1 MSQGGQG
8 DQAMRD
14 RAPRVV
20 GLVCDWAVGTD
31 GLAGPDGRLVAFP
44 SVVLIRVPCSG
55 FIRPSWLEEA
65 LKAGADGVFVVGC
78 PYGDCL
84 NREGN
89 YLMRERIEQLQRR
102 LQRRKVE
109 PQRLAMMAHGLH
121 DAAAFLAEVGALVEA
136 LRRLTPA
143 APPIPAAAARP
154 PVPAPGAGSV
164 PSQAPASPG
173 EEGGS

>member
-1 MSQGGQG
+1 MTAGPPAAPG
-8 DQAMRD
+8 D

-20 GLVCDWAVGTD
+20 GFVCDWAVATQELTD
-31 GLAGPDGRLVAFP
+31 TSGRLAAYP

-55 FIRPSWLEEA
+55 FIRPAWLEDT

-89 YLMRERIEQLQRR
+89 YLMQERIEQLQRR

-109 PQRLAMMAHGLH
+109 PERLVMLAHGLH
-121 DAAAFLAEVGALVEA
+121 DREAFLTDVAAMLEALQRLGAAAGAKA
-136 LRRLTPA
+136 APA
-143 APPIPAAAARP
+143 ARA
-154 PVPAPGAGSV
+154 PVPS
-164 PSQAPASPG
+164 PAVSA
-173 EEGGS
+173 EE

>member
-1 MSQGGQG
+1 MTASQPAPG
-8 DQAMRD
+8 AD

-20 GLVCDWAVGTD
+20 GFVCDWAVATND
-31 GLAGPDGRLVAFP
+31 LADSAGHMNAHP

-55 FIRPSWLEEA
+55 FIRPSWLEDT

-89 YLMRERIEQLQRR
+89 YLMQERIEQLQRR

-109 PQRLAMMAHGLH
+109 PERLVMLAHGLH
-121 DAAAFLAEVGALVEA
+121 DREAFLADVAAMLEA
-136 LRRLTPA
+136 LRRLGGPEGAKTAPA
-143 APPIPAAAARP
+143 RASAASPARP
-154 PVPAPGAGSV
+154 V
-164 PSQAPASPG
+164 Q
-173 EEGGS
+173 EGGR

>member
-1 MSQGGQG
+1 VTAAAA
-8 DQAMRD
+8 D
-14 RAPRVV
+14 PRLI
-20 GLVCDWAVGTD
+20 GFVCDWAVATAE
-31 GLAGPDGRLVAFP
+31 LADSAGRLHAHP

-55 FIRPSWLEEA
+55 FIRPSWLEDA

-109 PQRLAMMAHGLH
+109 PERLSMLAHGLH
-121 DAAAFLAEVGALVEA
+121 DREAFLTEVAGLLDA
-136 LRRLTPA
+136 LRRVRPQGAPARSA
-143 APPIPAAAARP
+143 APAGAA
-154 PVPAPGAGSV
+154 
-164 PSQAPASPG
+164 
-173 EEGGS
+173 EEGGE